1 MHELRHLG
9 QFIRSMLSRTLS
21 RTLTRKLIILNLHNL
36 RDLIR
41 LVRNRIRHQPRRTLL
56 VNVCF
61 LHFILF
67 LVILCFGG
75 GGMR

>member
-9 QFIRSMLSRTLS
+9 QFIRSTLS
-21 RTLTRKLIILNLHNL
+21 RTLTRKLIILNLRNL
-36 RDLIR
+36 IH
-41 LVRNRIRHQPRRTLL
+41 LVRNRIRHQPRHTLL
-56 VNVCF
+56 VIVCF

-67 LVILCFGG
+67 LAILCFGG